1 MSIVALTVASVCLR
15 ISYVNLVTFM
25 KLPNMLSKI
34 LKSVSSD
41 GSDTF
46 RMWNY
51 LINRGVSAYLPP
63 PGGAAA
69 ATNANFSICFQLNF
83 GGLS

>member
-1 MSIVALTVASVCLR
+1 
-15 ISYVNLVTFM
+15 M
-25 KLPNMLSKI
+25 KLLSMLSNI

-41 GSDTF
+41 GSETF

-51 LINRGVSAYLPP
+51 LIKRGVRACLPP

-69 ATNANFSICFQLNF
+69 ATNANFSIYFQLNL